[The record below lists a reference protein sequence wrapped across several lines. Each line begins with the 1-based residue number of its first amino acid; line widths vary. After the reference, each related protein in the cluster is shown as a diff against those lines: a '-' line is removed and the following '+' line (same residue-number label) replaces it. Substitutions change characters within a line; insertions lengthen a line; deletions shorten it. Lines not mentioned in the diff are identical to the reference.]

1 MKKILLILIS
11 LTLLLFN
18 GISLYAEE
26 IYNNI
31 NVNNISKE
39 NYFLNLK
46 DNFSQ
51 NEFGTCSYVSLENL
65 LSYYDT
71 FYNDDIVSEK
81 YEVNTNNLS
90 ISPGS
95 YNDTNEVKNI
105 KKINSANYYLSKE
118 NSTLIG
124 KLISIGI
131 NRFNYGLSIDAEQ
144 SINVLKSYLLT
155 EVNMIEGVD
164 YNINVYFNNNKD
176 LCENWIKNEI
186 QQGRIVI
193 TSIASTITIGGIEY
207 EDASHSTIAY
217 EYDSQ
222 FDEIYM
228 HYGYHSGEINT
239 YRAGMEIVNSS
250 GERITY
256 DKYNTCFSIS
266 FNGLHKHSDR
276 YACYVGDLKHKS
288 YCPCKYTVEA
298 NHNFEPEVN
307 GYGKCVS
314 CLYRTL
320 INVSVG
326 IITDPDSGT
335 LCGTHVNLYDMSY
348 RGNTLNTGLT
358 RILYLENG
366 SPSISRLDYD
376 WYSDSNAKASV
387 TKYGTV
393 LGKLSGT
400 VKIKAVYKNDP
411 TEIGIITLSIFDD
424 DITKE
429 CIIQMT
435 TDTKTNLYEN
445 GTEVTE
451 LHEAKGLFTIHS
463 GYTRVLCFKE
473 TNEYPTIQDFI
484 WSSSNNEIASV
495 SIFGTVHAK
504 NVTEEST
511 VLITGVNK
519 YNNKVFAR
527 IEFTIIPN
535 N

>member
-95 YNDTNEVKNI
+95 YNDTNEVKNV

-186 QQGRIVI
+186 QQGRIVEEL
-193 TSIASTITIGGIEY
+193 STK
-207 EDASHSTIAY
+207 
-217 EYDSQ
+217 
-222 FDEIYM
+222 M
-228 HYGYHSGEINT
+228 
-239 YRAGMEIVNSS
+239 R
-250 GERITY
+250 
-256 DKYNTCFSIS
+256 
-266 FNGLHKHSDR
+266 
-276 YACYVGDLKHKS
+276 
-288 YCPCKYTVEA
+288 
-298 NHNFEPEVN
+298 
-307 GYGKCVS
+307 
-314 CLYRTL
+314 L
-320 INVSVG
+320 IQQLLMNM
-326 IITDPDSGT
+326 IP
-335 LCGTHVNLYDMSY
+335 N
-348 RGNTLNTGLT
+348 LT
-358 RILYLENG
+358 RFICIMG
-366 SPSISRLDYD
+366 I
-376 WYSDSNAKASV
+376 
-387 TKYGTV
+387 TQ
-393 LGKLSGT
+393 
-400 VKIKAVYKNDP
+400 VK
-411 TEIGIITLSIFDD
+411 
-424 DITKE
+424 
-429 CIIQMT
+429 
-435 TDTKTNLYEN
+435 
-445 GTEVTE
+445 
-451 LHEAKGLFTIHS
+451 
-463 GYTRVLCFKE
+463 
-473 TNEYPTIQDFI
+473 
-484 WSSSNNEIASV
+484 
-495 SIFGTVHAK
+495 
-504 NVTEEST
+504 
-511 VLITGVNK
+511 
-519 YNNKVFAR
+519 
-527 IEFTIIPN
+527 
-535 N
+535 